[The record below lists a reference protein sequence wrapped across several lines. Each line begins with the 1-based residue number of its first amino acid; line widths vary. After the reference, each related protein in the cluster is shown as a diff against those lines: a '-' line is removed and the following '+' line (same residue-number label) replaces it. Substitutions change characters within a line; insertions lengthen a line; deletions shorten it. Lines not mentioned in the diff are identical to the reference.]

1 MIRRALVSVSDK
13 RDVVELGRV
22 LHELGFEILSTGGTA
37 AALAA
42 AEIPVVQV
50 SAHTGAPEILDG
62 RVKTLHPRIH
72 GGLLGRDTPAHRQEM
87 ATHDIAPIDL
97 VVVNLYPFEP
107 TVARPET
114 SLDEAIENIDI
125 GGPAMLRSAA
135 KNHERVVVVVD
146 PSDYAWVG
154 EALRAGGVSAA
165 QRLALARKVFA
176 HTAAYDAAIAAYL
189 SSIDDA
195 AAEARAAAPPRREL
209 PDTLGLSWRRLYEL
223 RYGENP
229 HQRAAFY
236 ADARSP
242 LPATP
247 SRRPTIAAAEVL
259 GGKQLSYN
267 NILDLDAALGM
278 ILELT
283 EPAAVVVKHN
293 NPCGVAI
300 DADLAT
306 AYRKARD
313 ADATSA
319 FGGIV
324 AVNREVDDA
333 LARLL
338 VETFLECVVA
348 PGYSAAARDLLAS
361 RRNLRLVAAG
371 GAWQP
376 PTGELAWSVRTI
388 AGGALVQT
396 VDHGMV
402 DLATARVATAR
413 APTAAER
420 ADLAFAWRVAKHVKS
435 NAIVFA
441 RDGVTVAIGAGQMSR
456 VDSVRICERKAGD
469 RLGGAVVASDAFF
482 PFRDGVDVLAD
493 VGAVAVVQPG
503 GSVRDDEVI
512 RAADEHDLAM
522 LFTGMRHFR
531 H

>member
-1 MIRRALVSVSDK
+1 MTRRALVSVSDK
-13 RDVVELGRV
+13 RGVAELAGV
-22 LHELGFEILSTGGTA
+22 LKELGFEVLSTGGTA
-37 AALAA
+37 SALAA
-42 AEIPVVQV
+42 AGAKVTQV
-50 SAHTGAPEILDG
+50 SAYTGAPEILDG

-72 GGLLGRDTPAHRQEM
+72 GGLLGRDSDAHRKEM
-87 ATHDIAPIDL
+87 AQHDIHPIEL
-97 VVVNLYPFEP
+97 VVVNLYPFEA
-107 TVARPET
+107 TIAKAGT
-114 SLDEAIENIDI
+114 TFDDAIENIDI
-125 GGPAMLRSAA
+125 GGPSMLRSAA
-135 KNHERVVVVVD
+135 KNHERVAVVVD
-146 PSDYAWVG
+146 PDDYGWVAQ
-154 EALRAGGVSAA
+154 ALKSGGISAT
-165 QRLALARKVFA
+165 QRLQLARKAFA

-189 SSIDDA
+189 SGIDDTVA
-195 AAEARAAAPPRREL
+195 DARGTAPARREL
-209 PDTLGLSWRRLYEL
+209 PDTLGVQWRRLYEL

-229 HQRAAFY
+229 HQKAAFY

-242 LPATP
+242 LGTSDAT
-247 SRRPTIAAAEVL
+247 RPDIARAEVL

-267 NILDLDAALGM
+267 NILDLDAALGLC
-278 ILELT
+278 LEFA

-300 DADLAT
+300 DRDVAA
-306 AYRKARD
+306 AYVRARE

-324 AVNREVDDA
+324 AVNREVDEA
-333 LARLL
+333 LAKLL

-348 PGYSAAARDLLAS
+348 PSYSAAARDILS
-361 RRNLRLVAAG
+361 SKKNLRLVAASG
-371 GAWQP
+371 QWTA
-376 PTGELAWSVRTI
+376 PTDALAWSIRTI

-402 DLATARVATAR
+402 DVAAAKVATTR
-413 APTAAER
+413 SPSDAER

-441 RDGVTVAIGAGQMSR
+441 RQGVTIAIGAGQMSR

-469 RLGGAVVASDAFF
+469 KLKGAVVASDAFF
-482 PFRDGVDVLAD
+482 PFRDGLDVLATA
-493 VGAVAVVQPG
+493 GASAVIQPG

-512 RAADEHDLAM
+512 GAANEHGVAM